1 MTNEEHEEAS
11 SRCSNACSSFL
22 TLLSKIETK
31 AQIHQDPLR
40 GINAAG
46 LAISRSFDLGGRFLP
61 ETPKRGGSLWTRFS
75 LAQSEN
81 GKTEIV
87 STATI

>member
-1 MTNEEHEEAS
+1 MEPPTAALKRPFVIFDSFVENE
-11 SRCSNACSSFL
+11 
-22 TLLSKIETK
+22 TG